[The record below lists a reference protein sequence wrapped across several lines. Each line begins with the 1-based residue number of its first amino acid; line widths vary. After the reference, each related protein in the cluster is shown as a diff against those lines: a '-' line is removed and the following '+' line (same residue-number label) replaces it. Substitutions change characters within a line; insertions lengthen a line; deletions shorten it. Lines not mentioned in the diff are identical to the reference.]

1 MVEQDGWQFIFL
13 RNKYG
18 RSVNASK
25 EIKKKERKLT
35 MFSSVSKLD
44 QWRKFKMKTSV
55 KGPSNVS
62 KFCLFPYLY

>member
-25 EIKKKERKLT
+25 DIKKKERKLT
-35 MFSSVSKLD
+35 MVSSVSKLD
-44 QWRKFKMKTSV
+44 RWRKFKMKT
-55 KGPSNVS
+55 
-62 KFCLFPYLY
+62 